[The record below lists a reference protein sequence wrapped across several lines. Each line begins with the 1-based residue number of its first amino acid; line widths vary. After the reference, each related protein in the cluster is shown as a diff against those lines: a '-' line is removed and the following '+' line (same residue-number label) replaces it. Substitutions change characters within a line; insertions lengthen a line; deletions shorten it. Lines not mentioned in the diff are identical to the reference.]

1 MKSWK
6 SWASIASSFFFGL
19 QYCAFVGLLGSVPRR
34 STAMPGRA
42 RTPHLDVVI
51 AHCDRPLG
59 WVSKFVTRNV
69 SNVTII
75 SKCNQTVEG
84 APPQAR
90 IVRLGNVGRC
100 DHSYAH
106 WLAQLQDRVPSD
118 RQGSDLILFIKDND
132 MSARYSEHGVMD
144 RAVPFDEMVQ
154 SATGPSRFACGRQ
167 WFSRRGGQPS
177 TYHVKAVLGS
187 FAMRAYNRTA
197 GKLASPQGSSG
208 PFQSKYKHMRA
219 WMQDVGIAE
228 LLKNQTVV
236 RVCYG
241 GAFLT
246 TYSQTVLP
254 ASRTWQ
260 KIEASLARGESIEEG
275 HFAERSWA
283 ALLSTPLTLQDE
295 VKAFTYLK
303 TIHFAPPLN
312 GMILQR

>member
-1 MKSWK
+1 
-6 SWASIASSFFFGL
+6 
-19 QYCAFVGLLGSVPRR
+19 
-34 STAMPGRA
+34 
-42 RTPHLDVVI
+42 
-51 AHCDRPLG
+51 
-59 WVSKFVTRNV
+59 
-69 SNVTII
+69 
-75 SKCNQTVEG
+75 
-84 APPQAR
+84 
-90 IVRLGNVGRC
+90 
-100 DHSYAH
+100 
-106 WLAQLQDRVPSD
+106 
-118 RQGSDLILFIKDND
+118 
-132 MSARYSEHGVMD
+132 
-144 RAVPFDEMVQ
+144 
-154 SATGPSRFACGRQ
+154 
-167 WFSRRGGQPS
+167 
-177 TYHVKAVLGS
+177 
-187 FAMRAYNRTA
+187 MRAYNRTA

-295 VKAFTYLK
+295 VPEFSCNRNMFIQCSTRCLYAPPNRKNCRARVLVEWHCSGRLFLARAAEVKAFTYLK